1 MGPTLE
7 LDTLVSSTVAL
18 SSPSLREP
26 LASLPKLLRILKTTS
41 STTDSSPSSART
53 SSVTIPDSCP
63 TSIFSWK
70 VCSTLNSLSSPFSTT
85 MTFTCLEIEDNE
97 AGLTGEFSEADV
109 RNLNKDR
116 AGEHGAAFKSLRYPD
131 RVANN
136 YQRSDD
142 ALSCYK
148 IHPKVVKALV

>member
-1 MGPTLE
+1 MSDFDIFLE
-7 LDTLVSSTVAL
+7 GMLN
-18 SSPSLREP
+18 
-26 LASLPKLLRILKTTS
+26 PKFIEQ
-41 STTDSSPSSART
+41 
-53 SSVTIPDSCP
+53 SVLYYDD
-63 TSIFSWK
+63 K
-70 VCSTLNSLSSPFSTT
+70 
-85 MTFTCLEIEDNE
+85 FTCLEIEDNE

-131 RVANN
+131 RVGTN

-148 IHPKVVKALV
+148 ILPKGEKAQF